1 MEEKE
6 KEKQKKEGKE
16 LLQEVSEKVEE
27 KIKSIIDSGI
37 TPDNIEALGELIDI
51 HKDICNE
58 EYWKKKEEVFNMRY
72 RGYDEY
78 GEGGYG
84 EGGYGRR
91 GRDSRGRYT
100 ERGRSYQGEEII
112 EEMREHYGNYSE
124 GGRYGGPEKEKA
136 FDYMLQ
142 SAEEF
147 FAYLMEEVE
156 HPEQLEKI
164 KRTARKIS
172 EMRM

>member
-1 MEEKE
+1 MEEE
-6 KEKQKKEGKE
+6 KKELFK
-16 LLQEVSEKVEE
+16 EVSEKVEE
-27 KIKSIIDSGI
+27 KIKNIIEMGI
-37 TPDNIEALGELIDI
+37 TPDNVEALGELVDI

-58 EYWKKKEEVFNMRY
+58 KYWKKKEEVMDMRY

-78 GEGGYG
+78 NDGGYG

-100 ERGRSYQGEEII
+100 GRGRSYRGEEIM
-112 EEMREHYGNYSE
+112 EEMMEHYGNYSE
-124 GGRYGGPEKEKA
+124 SGRYGGPEKEKA
-136 FDYMLQ
+136 FDYMLK

-147 FAYLMEEVE
+147 FTHLMEEAE
-156 HPEQLEKI
+156 NPEQMEKI
-164 KRTARKIS
+164 KKTARKIS

>member
-1 MEEKE
+1 MEEEE
-6 KEKQKKEGKE
+6 KRKE
-16 LLQEVSEKVEE
+16 LFEEVSEKVEE
-27 KIKSIIDSGI
+27 KIKNIIEMGI
-37 TPDNIEALGELIDI
+37 TPDNVEALGELVDI

-58 EYWKKKEEVFNMRY
+58 KYWKKKEEVMKMRY
-72 RGYDEY
+72 RGYEEY
-78 GEGGYG
+78 N

-100 ERGRSYQGEEII
+100 GRDRSYQGEEML

-124 GGRYGGPEKEKA
+124 GGRYGGQEKEKA

-147 FAYLMEEVE
+147 FTHLMEEAE
-156 HPEQLEKI
+156 NPEQMEKI

>member
-1 MEEKE
+1 MNEEEK
-6 KEKQKKEGKE
+6 KE
-16 LLQEVSEKVEE
+16 LFEEVSEKVEE
-27 KIKSIIDSGI
+27 KIKTIIEMGI
-37 TPDNIEALGELIDI
+37 TPDNVEALGELVDI
-51 HKDICNE
+51 HKDLCNE
-58 EYWKKKEEVFNMRY
+58 KYWKKKEEVMDMRY

-91 GRDSRGRYT
+91 GRDSRGRYM
-100 ERGRSYQGEEII
+100 GRRMQEGEEML
-112 EEMREHYGNYSE
+112 EEMKEHYGNYSE
-124 GGRYGGPEKEKA
+124 GGRYGGPEKDKA

-147 FAYLMEEVE
+147 FTHLMHEAE
-156 HPEQLEKI
+156 HPEQMEKI

>member
-6 KEKQKKEGKE
+6 KKE
-16 LLQEVSEKVEE
+16 LFEEVCEKVEE
-27 KIKSIIDSGI
+27 KIQTIVEGGI

-51 HKDICNE
+51 HKDLANE
-58 EYWKKKEEVFNMRY
+58 DYWKEKKEAMKMRY

-78 GEGGYG
+78 S

-91 GRDSRGRYT
+91 GRDSRGRYAG
-100 ERGRSYQGEEII
+100 RGYEGEEMI
-112 EEMREHYGNYSE
+112 EEMREHYGNYME
-124 GGRYGGPEKEKA
+124 GGRYNGPEKDKA
-136 FDYMLQ
+136 FDYMLK

-147 FAYLMEEVE
+147 FMHLMEEAE
-156 HPEQLEKI
+156 HPEQMEKI

>member
-1 MEEKE
+1 MEEE
-6 KEKQKKEGKE
+6 KKELFK
-16 LLQEVSEKVEE
+16 EVSEKVEE
-27 KIKSIIDSGI
+27 KIKNIIEMGI
-37 TPDNIEALGELIDI
+37 TPDNVEALGELVDI

-58 EYWKKKEEVFNMRY
+58 KYWKKKEEVMDMRY

-78 GEGGYG
+78 NDGGYG

-91 GRDSRGRYT
+91 GRDSRGRYSG
-100 ERGRSYQGEEII
+100 RGRSYQGEEIM
-112 EEMREHYGNYSE
+112 EEMMEHYGNYSE

-136 FDYMLQ
+136 FDYMLK

-147 FAYLMEEVE
+147 FTHLMEEAE
-156 HPEQLEKI
+156 NPEQMEKI
-164 KRTARKIS
+164 KKTARKIS

>member
-1 MEEKE
+1 MEEE
-6 KEKQKKEGKE
+6 ERKE
-16 LLQEVSEKVEE
+16 LFQEVSEKVEE
-27 KIKSIIDSGI
+27 KIKGIIEMGI
-37 TPDNIEALGELIDI
+37 TPDNVEALGELVDI

-58 EYWKKKEEVFNMRY
+58 KYWKKKEEVMKMRY

-78 GEGGYG
+78 GEGSYG

-91 GRDSRGRYT
+91 GRDSRGRYSG
-100 ERGRSYQGEEII
+100 RGRSYQGEEML
-112 EEMREHYGNYSE
+112 EEIKEHYENYSE

-147 FAYLMEEVE
+147 FTHLMQEAE
-156 HPEQLEKI
+156 HPEQMEKI

>member
-1 MEEKE
+1 MEEE
-6 KEKQKKEGKE
+6 KKE
-16 LLQEVSEKVEE
+16 QEKKQTTEEMINDVKQQVEE
-27 KIKSIIDSGI
+27 KINIISKEGI
-37 TPDNIEALGELIDI
+37 KMENLEALGELVDI
-51 HKDICNE
+51 HKDLCNE
-58 EYWKKKEEVFNMRY
+58 EYWKKKQEVMKMRY
-72 RGYDEY
+72 REYGNY

-100 ERGRSYQGEEII
+100 GRGYQGEEMI
-112 EEMREHYGNYSE
+112 EEMREHYGNYME
-124 GGRYGGPEKEKA
+124 GGRYNGPEKDKA
-136 FDYMLQ
+136 FDYMLK

-147 FAYLMEEVE
+147 FMHLMEEAE
-156 HPEQLEKI
+156 HPEQMEKI

>member
-1 MEEKE
+1 MEEE
-6 KEKQKKEGKE
+6 EKKELFK
-16 LLQEVSEKVEE
+16 EVSQKVEE
-27 KIKSIIDSGI
+27 KIKNIMETGI
-37 TPDNIEALGELIDI
+37 TPDNIEALGELVDI
-51 HKDICNE
+51 HKDLCNE
-58 EYWKKKEEVFNMRY
+58 KYWKKKEEVMNMRY

-78 GEGGYG
+78 NEGGYG

-91 GRDSRGRYT
+91 GRDSRGRYSG
-100 ERGRSYQGEEII
+100 RGRSYQGEEIM
-112 EEMREHYGNYSE
+112 EEMMEHYGNYSE

-136 FDYMLQ
+136 FDYMLK

-147 FAYLMEEVE
+147 FTHLMEEAE
-156 HPEQLEKI
+156 NPEQMEKI

>member
-1 MEEKE
+1 MEE
-6 KEKQKKEGKE
+6 GNKE

-27 KIKSIIDSGI
+27 KIKNIMEMGI
-37 TPDNIEALGELIDI
+37 NPDNIEALGELVDI

-58 EYWKKKEEVFNMRY
+58 KYWKKKEEVMKMRY

-78 GEGGYG
+78 GEGSYG

-100 ERGRSYQGEEII
+100 GRGGSYQGEEML
-112 EEMREHYGNYSE
+112 EEMREHYGNYAE

-147 FAYLMEEVE
+147 FTHLMHEAE
-156 HPEQLEKI
+156 HPEQMEKI

>member
-6 KEKQKKEGKE
+6 KKE
-16 LLQEVSEKVEE
+16 LLEEVSEKVEE
-27 KIKSIIDSGI
+27 KIKGIVDSGI
-37 TPDNIEALGELIDI
+37 TPDNVEALGELVDI

-58 EYWKKKEEVFNMRY
+58 AYWKKKKEVMEMRY
-72 RGYDEY
+72 RDYDEY
-78 GEGGYG
+78 GDGD
-84 EGGYGRR
+84 YGRR
-91 GRDSRGRYT
+91 SRDSRGRYT
-100 ERGRSYQGEEII
+100 ERGRVYQGEEMI
-112 EEMREHYGNYSE
+112 EEMREHYGNYME
-124 GGRYGGPEKEKA
+124 GGRYRGPEKDKA

-147 FAYLMEEVE
+147 FTHLMHEAE
-156 HPEQLEKI
+156 HPEQMEKI

>member
-1 MEEKE
+1 MEQEKEEK
-6 KEKQKKEGKE
+6 KEKKE
-16 LLQEVSEKVEE
+16 LFKEVSEKVEE

-37 TPDNIEALGELIDI
+37 TPDNIEALGELVDI

-58 EYWKKKEEVFNMRY
+58 KYWKKKEEVLDMRY

-78 GEGGYG
+78 EEYS

-100 ERGRSYQGEEII
+100 GRGRSYQGEEML

-142 SAEEF
+142 SAEDF
-147 FAYLMEEVE
+147 FNHLMQEAE
-156 HPEQLEKI
+156 HPEQMEKI
-164 KRTARKIS
+164 KRTAKRIS